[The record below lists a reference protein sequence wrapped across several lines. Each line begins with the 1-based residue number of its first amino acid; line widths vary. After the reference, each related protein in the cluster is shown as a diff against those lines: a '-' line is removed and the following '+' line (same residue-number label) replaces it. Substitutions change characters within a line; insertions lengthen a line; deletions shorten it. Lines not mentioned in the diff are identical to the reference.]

1 MSVFQLLSVLFG
13 LFMLYVV
20 RIHYRKKT
28 FTVTESSFWSSIWIL
43 FVVISTFPSLVQ
55 GISNLLSFAR
65 IFDLAVV
72 IAFMVLTIISFFN
85 YIQNKSLE
93 IKIEKYVR
101 ENALTSAKKKKR

>member
-28 FTVTESSFWSSIWIL
+28 LTVTESSFWSSIWIF
-43 FVVISTFPSLVQ
+43 FVIISIFPTLVQ
-55 GISNLLSFAR
+55 GISNSLSFAR

-72 IAFMVLTIISFFN
+72 IAFMVLTLITFFN

-101 ENALTSAKKKKR
+101 ENALSSAKKRKR

>member
-28 FTVTESSFWSSIWIL
+28 LTLSESSFWSSTWFL
-43 FVVISTFPSLVQ
+43 FVIISIFPSLVQ

-65 IFDLAVV
+65 IFDLVVV
-72 IAFMVLTIISFFN
+72 IAFMILTTISFFN
-85 YIQNKSLE
+85 YLQNKSLE
-93 IKIEKYVR
+93 SKIERYIRQK
-101 ENALTSAKKKKR
+101 ALTKAKKSS